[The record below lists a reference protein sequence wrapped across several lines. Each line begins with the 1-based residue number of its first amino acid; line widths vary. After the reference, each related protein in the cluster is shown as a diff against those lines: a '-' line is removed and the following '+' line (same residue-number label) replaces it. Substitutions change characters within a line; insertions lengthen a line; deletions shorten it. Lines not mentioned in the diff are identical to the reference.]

1 MFEPGP
7 NDALSQNFMK
17 LGLLVAEKNVN
28 RQTNRQ
34 DSCFIS
40 IDYPFSGSEEEKLFF
55 LLFKDGI
62 QIESLFFHYW
72 QRYKQKSD
80 FIRDHQIGPMECL
93 YEKYER
99 KNLVTTCLGLL
110 TRPNL
115 RWPLFYRKIT
125 EITIKYEL
133 IYLEL
138 QFWCLN
144 VGLEGQGLT

>member
-1 MFEPGP
+1 
-7 NDALSQNFMK
+7 
-17 LGLLVAEKNVN
+17 
-28 RQTNRQ
+28 
-34 DSCFIS
+34 
-40 IDYPFSGSEEEKLFF
+40 
-55 LLFKDGI
+55 
-62 QIESLFFHYW
+62 
-72 QRYKQKSD
+72 
-80 FIRDHQIGPMECL
+80 MECL

-144 VGLEGQGLT
+144 VGLEGQGLVLYKNFFSKNAYKKRKNEHFEKQKNVFFSHVLRITQPKN